1 MRQVFVPLLAIVI
14 FLIFWEALV
23 WVNDWPNYK
32 MASPSDLWPAF
43 WRFKGLFLSF
53 GWETL
58 WRTVVGLLIAIV
70 VGVRACPR
78 IHRSH
83 VAPDGPAL
91 SLVVVSSRRR
101 KRAPGESVVDKHT
114 Q

>member
-1 MRQVFVPLLAIVI
+1 MRQYLIPSLAMII

-32 MASPSDLWPAF
+32 MASPSDMWPAF
-43 WRFKGLFLSF
+43 WRFKELFFSY

-70 VGVRACPR
+70 VGVFFWHDHGILKGHAR
-78 IHRSH
+78 
-83 VAPDGPAL
+83 GF
-91 SLVVVSSRRR
+91 VSTFSW
-101 KRAPGESVVDKHT
+101 V
-114 Q
+114 